1 MDRIVS
7 IVQQKHGRGASTGTG
22 QHLHGVANISEVG
35 GERRKGGREEGA
47 KETKSYLS

>member
-7 IVQQKHGRGASTGTG
+7 IVQQKHGRGATG
-22 QHLHGVANISEVG
+22 QHLHGVANIREVG